1 MATAYTPGLVVT
13 ERTVVR
19 KTRRLPLKGDVLV
32 AVGDCVEPDTV
43 VARTELPGPLT
54 TVRGAEKLGLEPQE
68 LRPAMLKREGE
79 QVASGGLLARTKS
92 FFGLF
97 TSACESPVSGVLEY
111 VSEVTGNVGVRHP
124 ARPVEVLAYLHGEI
138 EEVLE
143 GDGAVVRADAAYVQ
157 GIFGVGG
164 ERQGALACVAASADA
179 TVSGDALSAVHAGKI
194 VVCGGL
200 VTADVLAAAARVG
213 VAGVVGGGILDADLT
228 QLLGYEIGLAI
239 TGNENLPFTLIV
251 TEGFGEI
258 PMATR
263 TFDLLRSLEGQRAS
277 ISGATQIR
285 AGVLRPE
292 VIVPRAAAPAD
303 DDAAARGQTTQLV
316 EGALLRLIREPYFGR
331 LATVTAL
338 PPELQ
343 EVESGARVRVLQAR
357 LTSGEEVTVPRAN
370 VELIEG

>member
-32 AVGDCVEPDTV
+32 ALGDCVEPDSV

-54 TVRGAEKLGLEPQE
+54 TVRVAEKLGLEPPE
-68 LRPAMLKREGE
+68 LGPAMLKREGDSVE
-79 QVASGGLLARTKS
+79 AGELLGQTKS

-97 TSACESPVSGVLEY
+97 TSACQSPVSGVIEY
-111 VSEVTGNVGVRHP
+111 VSQVTGNVGVRHP
-124 ARPVEVLAYLHGEI
+124 ARPVEVLAYLRGQV

-143 GDGAVVRADAAYVQ
+143 GDGAVIRTEAAYVQ

-164 ERQGALACVAASADA
+164 ERQGSLACVATSAEE
-179 TVSGDALSAVHAGKI
+179 TVSSEALSAAHAGKI

-200 VTADVLAAAARVG
+200 VTADVLEAAARVG
-213 VAGVVGGGILDADLT
+213 AAGVVGGGILDADLT
-228 QLLGYEIGLAI
+228 QLLGYEIGVAI

-251 TEGFGEI
+251 TEGFGAI
-258 PMATR
+258 PMAKR
-263 TFDLLRSLEGQRAS
+263 TFDLLRSLDGQRAS

-292 VIVPRAAAPAD
+292 VIVPRSAATADGGTAPA
-303 DDAAARGQTTQLV
+303 QQSTQLV
-316 EGALLRLIREPYFGR
+316 EGAPLRLIREPYFGR
-331 LATVTAL
+331 LATVTGL
-338 PPELQ
+338 PSELQ
-343 EVESGARVRVLQAR
+343 EVESGARVRVLRAR
-357 LTSGEEVTVPRAN
+357 LASGEEVTVPRAN